1 MPALPL
7 ITPLNVVCECSL
19 IAMQQGLF
27 SSLEGPIQEQVVALS
42 KAQKRP
48 NFSTSFLQKETFF
61 HNGRKT
67 ILQRKLIKAF
77 TIYAKD
83 NQFMILSCI
92 TGSNFQLPIPKLRI
106 LNFHDFFDQS
116 D

>member
-1 MPALPL
+1 LPALPL

-67 ILQRKLIKAF
+67 ILQRKLINAF

>member
-1 MPALPL
+1 MS
-7 ITPLNVVCECSL
+7 E
-19 IAMQQGLF
+19 F
-27 SSLEGPIQEQVVALS
+27 
-42 KAQKRP
+42 
-48 NFSTSFLQKETFF
+48 FTSFLQKETFF
-61 HNGRKT
+61 HNGRKK
-67 ILQRKLIKAF
+67 ILQRKLINAF

>member
-27 SSLEGPIQEQVVALS
+27 SSLEGPNQEQVVALS

-48 NFSTSFLQKETFF
+48 SPNFFTSFLQKETFF

-67 ILQRKLIKAF
+67 ILQRKLINAF

-83 NQFMILSCI
+83 NQFMILSCTVVCKI
-92 TGSNFQLPIPKLRI
+92 VRRLACS
-106 LNFHDFFDQS
+106 
-116 D
+116 